1 MDPVA
6 LLKWLHILCM
16 VGTVGVLLGAQVCCA
31 AEHRNTPAASRA
43 TARLAN
49 ILLGIGLLAGFAY
62 YFLTGGTTRGPH
74 YNGVIG
80 LKFVFLL
87 GAGALIGISKRTDR
101 GDSLRWIAFG
111 LLVSASLFG
120 VTLTAVP

>member
-16 VGTVGVLLGAQVCCA
+16 VGTIGVLLAAQVCSTP
-31 AEHRNTPAASRA
+31 EQRNSPTASRA

-62 YFLTGGTTRGPH
+62 YFLTDGMTRGAH

-80 LKFVFLL
+80 MKFVFLL